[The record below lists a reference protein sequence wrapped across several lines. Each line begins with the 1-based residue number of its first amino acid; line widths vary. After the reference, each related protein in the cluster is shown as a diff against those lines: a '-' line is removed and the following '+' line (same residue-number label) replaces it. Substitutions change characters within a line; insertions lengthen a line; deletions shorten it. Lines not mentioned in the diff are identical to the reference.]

1 MKPHPGTST
10 AAARRH
16 ARPSSIAVLG
26 LSLLVVGL
34 TALGL
39 IALGACG
46 GTSTSASS
54 SPTAAT
60 TTPSASPSIV
70 PAAEPVSQW
79 DAPGSA
85 SLAQTQAVAR
95 RYAVAL
101 RAEKIPKAGLYTA
114 ASTWDYW
121 PTEQHVKGASEIEGI
136 YKDAAATLDWPKLDH
151 ILAAPGM
158 AVLEGDLTA
167 NPQFSTPSLALLAV
181 DGNKVTHEE
190 VFLDEPDGAKR
201 PVTFYGAA
209 PGPKDTA
216 KVAAKVA
223 AAVGEAFA
231 SGDQAALK
239 ELLAP
244 DILFYDTELTHGV
257 RGVDAVLAW
266 QSNTPTL
273 ELKNQNPMAGPG
285 WAATRWTIKQVFS
298 TGVELAMP
306 GTTVMEVRDG
316 KVARMTIYYNSAL
329 MRLQT

>member
-10 AAARRH
+10 AAARRRAH
-16 ARPSSIAVLG
+16 PSSIAVLG

-39 IALGACG
+39 VALSACG

-70 PAAEPVSQW
+70 PAEEPISQW
-79 DAPGSA
+79 DAPGTA
-85 SLAQTQAVAR
+85 SLAQTLAVTHR
-95 RYAVAL
+95 RAAAL
-101 RAEKIPKAGLYTA
+101 HAETMPKADLYA
-114 ASTWDYW
+114 AAATWDYQAND
-121 PTEQHVKGASEIEGI
+121 THVQGAKEIEGV
-136 YKDAAATLDWPKLDH
+136 YRDAGAFIDWSKRSH
-151 ILAAPGM
+151 VLAAPG
-158 AVLEGDLTA
+158 VGVHENVFTVYGTD
-167 NPQFSTPSLALLAV
+167 STPGLSLLAV
-181 DGNKVTHEE
+181 DGNKIVHEE
-190 VFLDEPDGAKR
+190 VFTNEGTGR
-201 PVTFYGAA
+201 PVTFYDAA

-231 SGDQAALK
+231 SGDQAALQ

-257 RGVDAVLAW
+257 RGIDEVLAW
-266 QSNTPTL
+266 HSNTPTV
-273 ELKNQNPMAGPG
+273 EVENQKPLAGQG
-285 WAATRWTIKQVFS
+285 WAAVRWTIKQVFS

-316 KVARMTIYYNSAL
+316 KVVRMTIYYNSAL